1 MYPCTFKF
9 NEPAVRP
16 RVPFREA
23 VVNLEQALFEFNG
36 GGDGLEDFPL
46 KHHFAPKVYGRE
58 MLIPAGGTIV
68 GKIHRHA
75 HLNIVVR
82 GRAKVATEF
91 GDKVVIGGDVFVS
104 QPGVKRAVHAL
115 EETVWITIHPNETD
129 KQDRTE
135 VEDYVIAPSYAALGF
150 DQKEVLK

>member
-1 MYPCTFKF
+1 MF
-9 NEPAVRP
+9 AI
-16 RVPFREA
+16 
-23 VVNLEQALFEFNG
+23 NG

-82 GRAKVATEF
+82 GRAMVATEF
-91 GDKVVIGGDVFVS
+91 GDKEVRGGDVFVS
-104 QPGVKRAVHAL
+104 LPGTKRAVHAI
-115 EETVWITIHPNETD
+115 EDTVWITIHPNESDT
-129 KQDRTE
+129 QDLKAI
-135 VEDYVIAPSYAALGF
+135 EDYVIAPSYDAITF
-150 DQKEVLK
+150 EMKEKLQ